1 MTGWRLGFGIYPKK
15 IFGFAEKLAINSH
28 SCVNSAAQF
37 AGIEALIGDQKPVDD
52 MIKEFQIRRNFLVG
66 ELNKIENIQCKQ
78 PGGAFYVF
86 PKIKKGNMNSV
97 EISKYL
103 LEQKFIA
110 TVPGSSFGKNG
121 EGFLRISYAS
131 TFENLEKFI
140 VSLKD
145 FMNE

>member
-1 MTGWRLGFGIYPKK
+1 MI
-15 IFGFAEKLAINSH
+15 
-28 SCVNSAAQF
+28 
-37 AGIEALIGDQKPVDD
+37 IEFNK
-52 MIKEFQIRRNFLVG
+52 RRNFLVS

-103 LEQKFIA
+103 LEKKFIA

-121 EGFLRISYAS
+121 EGFLRVSYAS
-131 TFENLEKFI
+131 NFENLERFI
-140 VSLKD
+140 IYLKD